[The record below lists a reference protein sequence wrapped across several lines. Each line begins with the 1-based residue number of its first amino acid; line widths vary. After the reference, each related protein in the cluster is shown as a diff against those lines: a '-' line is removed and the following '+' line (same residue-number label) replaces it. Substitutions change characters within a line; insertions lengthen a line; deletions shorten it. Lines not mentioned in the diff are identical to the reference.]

1 MCWKDRVNCAP
12 VANPDA
18 SQSNSLPNFQTARTQ
33 RAEAGAAWALP
44 EEKDMEFISKA
55 IDRLPPW
62 AKLIFWVFAII
73 AIVYSIAKYG
83 FWTILLKAIFS
94 P

>member
-1 MCWKDRVNCAP
+1 MEAGLSDHVWESRRNRDDGRRP
-12 VANPDA
+12 H
-18 SQSNSLPNFQTARTQ
+18 
-33 RAEAGAAWALP
+33 AEAGAAWALQ
-44 EEKDMEFISKA
+44 EELDMEFILKA

-62 AKLIFWVFAII
+62 AKLIFWVFAVI